1 MFLPATYRRNVSQK
15 QKNSTIAS
23 PLWHPD
29 KPYNELPLLPPAT
42 DLETRAVLR
51 ACVTARAALG
61 ELKGVAELIPNQ
73 EMLITTL
80 PILEAQASSEIEN
93 IVTTADRLFQFRQ
106 ADEQADPATK
116 EAIRYSHALLEAYR
130 TLEQRPLNTRT
141 AELICTRIRG
151 AEMRVR
157 NTPGTVVASGRKIIY
172 TPPQGEDLLRDLLAD
187 WERYLN
193 EHGELDPL
201 IRLAVAHYQ
210 FEAIHPFTDG
220 NGRTGRILNSLFLI
234 HKKLLSL
241 PILYLSRYIIKHR
254 AEYYRALLEVTRAS
268 DWESWVL
275 YLIRGVEETAKWTI
289 AKINAIRDLF
299 DETLKHVRRQAQ
311 KIYSYELVSLIFEQ
325 PYCRIMNVTR
335 AGLVE
340 RQAASR
346 YLQQLVRIGVLEE
359 KVPGEKF
366 DSREK
371 LFVHT
376 KLMQL
381 LIRDS
386 NVFTPYPSHE
396 ATAAL
401 QKIPTSN
408 QS

>member
-1 MFLPATYRRNVSQK
+1 MFLSATYGQDVSQK
-15 QKNSTIAS
+15 QKNSTISS
-23 PLWHPD
+23 PLWHPE

-51 ACVTARAALG
+51 ACGTARAALG

-80 PILEAQASSEIEN
+80 PVLEAQASSEIEN

-116 EAIRYSHALLEAYR
+116 EAIRYSHALLEASR
-130 TLEQRPLNTRT
+130 TLQQRPLNTRT
-141 AELICTRIRG
+141 AELICTKIRG
-151 AEMRVR
+151 VQMRVR

-172 TPPQGEDLLRDLLAD
+172 TPPQGEGLLRDLLAN
-187 WERYLN
+187 WERYLH
-193 EHGELDPL
+193 EQSELDPL

-220 NGRTGRILNSLFLI
+220 NGRTGRIINSLFLI
-234 HKKLLSL
+234 QKKLLSL

-254 AEYYRALLEVTRAS
+254 AEYYRALQEVTRAS

-275 YLIRGVEETAKWTI
+275 YLIRGIEETARWTI

-299 DETLKHVRRQAQ
+299 DKTLRHIRRRAP

-325 PYCRIMNVTR
+325 PYCRIVNITR

-346 YLQQLVRIGVLEE
+346 YLQQLVKIGVLEE
-359 KVPGEKF
+359 KVAGEKV

-371 LFVHT
+371 LFVHPR
-376 KLMQL
+376 LMQL
-381 LIRDS
+381 LVGDR
-386 NVFTPYPSHE
+386 NVFTAYPEHE
-396 ATAAL
+396 RASSTGGKSA
-401 QKIPTSN
+401 
-408 QS
+408 